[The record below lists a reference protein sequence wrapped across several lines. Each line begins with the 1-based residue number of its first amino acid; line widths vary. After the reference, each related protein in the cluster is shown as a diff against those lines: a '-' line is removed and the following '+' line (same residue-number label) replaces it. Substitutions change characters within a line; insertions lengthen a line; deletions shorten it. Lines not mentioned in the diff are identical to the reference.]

1 MFFTATKGGF
11 QRPRGLIICEAC
23 RPLDLYW
30 TLPLCLCALS
40 AWCLVLGA
48 TCYCTLCLFD
58 WWAWCR
64 PLYLVNNVPVFF
76 TLVDCALRAGRH
88 LCVAYFALCAWCRA
102 PIAPLSP
109 ASKCNRM
116 TSYVHSVSRVTMFI
130 VKRLMCPYSVKLRIS
145 SKWGKI
151 LKSMVQFTK
160 WYNLQNFNSQQFEG
174 ITLWLWRM
182 MKIGTCHS
190 EFLFSK

>member
-23 RPLDLYW
+23 RPSNLYW

-76 TLVDCALRAGRH
+76 LLWSIVLCALADT
-88 LCVAYFALCAWCRA
+88 FALRTLRCVLGAGCLVLGAWCRA

-116 TSYVHSVSRVTMFI
+116 TSYVHCVSRVTIFI
-130 VKRLMCPYSVKLRIS
+130 VKRLMCPY
-145 SKWGKI
+145 I
-151 LKSMVQFTK
+151 LL
-160 WYNLQNFNSQQFEG
+160 N
-174 ITLWLWRM
+174 
-182 MKIGTCHS
+182 
-190 EFLFSK
+190 

>member
-1 MFFTATKGGF
+1 MRVIFNRFYIIVKIGRSEQTRLKKVVPTTDIENSSTTSPTKQHHKMMMIKNVCSSPPRRGDF
-11 QRPRGLIICEAC
+11 IQRPRGLIICEAC

-76 TLVDCALRAGRH
+76 SLWSIGLCALADT
-88 LCVAYFALCAWCRA
+88 FALRTLRCVLGAG
-102 PIAPLSP
+102 PPLRHFLQQ
-109 ASKCNRM
+109 ASAIKWQ
-116 TSYVHSVSRVTMFI
+116 VTFI
-130 VKRLMCPYSVKLRIS
+130 LSLGSLCLL
-145 SKWGKI
+145 
-151 LKSMVQFTK
+151 LK
-160 WYNLQNFNSQQFEG
+160 G
-174 ITLWLWRM
+174 
-182 MKIGTCHS
+182 
-190 EFLFSK
+190 